1 MGSSLLQDKVE
12 RPVPLAEAPPKKH
25 TRLYA
30 NYIRVIAAF
39 AVVQMH
45 SVGEFLFRFDPAAN
59 TEIRFLTADAYYS
72 CLRWATPFFIMLSG
86 MFMLSPSRDES
97 TAQFLRKRI
106 SRVLIPFAFWSVV
119 YLMYEYRDKI
129 YFGEPIPWTAV
140 WNKVWYEDVYFHLWF
155 IPMITGMYLL
165 TPVFRIFIKNAQR
178 GDIEYFL
185 VLAFSITALQH
196 FITNL
201 FVVKYIGWLGYIGFY
216 VLGYYISTYP
226 IAWKKI
232 IYPLALLMP
241 PLTAWG
247 TWWLSTQA
255 GAYDNKIFV
264 YFSPNVVLMS
274 FALFLFLKDVDWST
288 LATRYPRLNRAV
300 ARLAELSYGVYFI
313 HILILEV
320 LKNGYVANLHVTSD
334 VFFNHPI
341 HPAIGAFLQALM
353 VVSLSVFSISLLSRV
368 PVLNKWLM

>member
-1 MGSSLLQDKVE
+1 MGSSLQQDKVD
-12 RPVPLAEAPPKKH
+12 RPVPLAEAPPKKQ
-25 TRLYA
+25 TRVYA

-45 SVGEFLFRFDPAAN
+45 SVGEFLFRFDPAAS

-106 SRVLIPFAFWSVV
+106 SRVLIPFSFWSVV

-140 WNKVWYEDVYFHLWF
+140 WNKIWYEDVYFHLWF
-155 IPMITGMYLL
+155 IPMITGLYLL

-226 IAWKKI
+226 IAWKKV

-247 TWWLSTQA
+247 TWWLSTKA
-255 GAYDNKIFV
+255 GSYDNKIFV

-274 FALFLFLKDVDWST
+274 FALFLFLKDFDWPA
-288 LATRYPRLNRAV
+288 LANRYPRLNRAV

-313 HILILEV
+313 HILILEI
-320 LKNGYVANLHVTSD
+320 LKNGYIANQHVSSD

-341 HPAIGAFLQALM
+341 HPAIGAFLQALL
-353 VVSLSVFSISLLSRV
+353 VVSLSVASISLLSRV
-368 PVLNKWLM
+368 PVLKKWLM